1 MIHSLFVINNSGD
14 VFMEKHWK
22 SVIHKSICDY
32 FFEVQGRAVSLDDV
46 PPVIATPHHYLINI
60 YRNQLYFVAVV
71 TTEVSPLFVIEFLHR
86 VFDTFEDYFAECTES
101 TIKEHYVIVYE
112 LLDEMLDNGFPLAVE
127 SNVLKELIKPPNF
140 LRTITDTVTGKSTGV
155 SGILPTGQLSNIPW
169 RRTGVKY
176 TNNEA
181 YFDVIEEIDA
191 ILDKSG
197 ATVFAEIQGYIDC
210 LIKLS
215 GMPDLTLSFMN
226 PRLLDD
232 VSFHPC
238 VRFKRWES
246 ERVLSFVPP
255 DGNFRLISY
264 HIGAQKLNSRLC
276 MVAIPIYVRH
286 TISFRE
292 GAAGRFDV
300 TIGPKQAMGKTI
312 ENVVV
317 EVLFP
322 KSILNV
328 TLTPNQG
335 KYSFDPVTKMMTWD
349 VGKIDPTKLPNIKG
363 TINLQTGSPVP
374 ESNPTISVQ
383 FSISQWA
390 ISGVKVNRLDM
401 YGEPQFMYE
410 IAEGTNLQMPKLK
423 KYKPFKGVKYVTKA
437 GKFQVRT

>member
-60 YRNQLYFVAVV
+60 YRSQLYFVAVV

-264 HIGAQKLNSRLC
+264 HIGAQN

-401 YGEPQFMYE
+401 YGEPQFMY
-410 IAEGTNLQMPKLK
+410 